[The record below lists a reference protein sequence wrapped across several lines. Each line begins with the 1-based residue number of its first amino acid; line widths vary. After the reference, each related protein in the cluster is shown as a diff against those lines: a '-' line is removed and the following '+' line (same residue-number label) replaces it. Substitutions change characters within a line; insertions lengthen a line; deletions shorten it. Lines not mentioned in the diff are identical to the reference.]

1 MRPRRV
7 SRYNAGVNDLDIMA
21 ALASG
26 RGPKPKER
34 AADGPDDYSDMT
46 WDRLETGVW
55 IVKISPKPRGG
66 APEDDEQARLFAW
79 LRDPE
84 VGGRSHG
91 LVAHSVP
98 NDGVSSK
105 ERMVALK
112 RTGLTKGVCDLYVMG
127 PNGSLALEMKRV
139 NGLVSDVS
147 PEQMGHLASLAP
159 FPGWTS
165 CVCYGYRAA
174 RAAIERFL
182 LGAQANPKG

>member
-1 MRPRRV
+1 MK
-7 SRYNAGVNDLDIMA
+7 DIDIMA

-34 AADGPDDYSDMT
+34 AADGPDDYSDMVF
-46 WDRLETGVW
+46 DMLETGVW
-55 IVKISPKPRGG
+55 IVKQSPKPRGG
-66 APEDDEQARLFAW
+66 APEDDEQARLFTW
-79 LRDPE
+79 LRDPD
-84 VGGRSHG
+84 GGRSHG
-91 LVAHSVP
+91 LISHSVP

-127 PNGSLALEMKRV
+127 HQGNLAIEMKRV
-139 NGLVSDVS
+139 NGTASDVS
-147 PEQMGHLASLAP
+147 NEQMGHLASLAA
-159 FPGWTS
+159 FPLWQS

-182 LGAQANPKG
+182 LGAPARRITP